1 MTLWPTAALL
11 VFPPLALLSMA
22 LLYPLVSLPM
32 KRQER
37 ARIFL
42 DLLEMCEGRGRDL
55 SRELVS
61 ISYTRDADLGFRFHV
76 LAAHLEA
83 GRSLRSAIGL
93 VPRLLPGNVRSMLIA
108 GEDLG
113 DCRQVAGLCRR
124 MLDDAAGTVRMMANH
139 ILPLL
144 LVGLPLMLAYSLVL
158 RLCVPT
164 IRTLYEEAE
173 AAPPP
178 FLEAALALAV
188 PILVLA
194 CVLYLLIFL
203 IALFHYGGP
212 RLKRWLEFG
221 LAPVLDR
228 FYLWIPWVRTRIHR
242 DFSLALGWLLDR
254 KVPEPKAL
262 SLAAGCTA
270 NSRFPGAGAALPAG
284 AGVGNAAGGGAGR
297 ARGEEGPA
305 GMEDAHGRG
314 PFRGIPRGAGGLVV
328 LARSAGEAAG
338 AGGRAGRGHR
348 DDPAQRPAR
357 LPACRQ
363 RLLGDKPSGG
373 DGGPLVASAMLP

>member
-270 NSRFPGAGAALPAG
+270 NSRFQAQVRRCRQALESGMPLEEALGGLGGRRDQLAWRMRMAAGHSEGFRAALEGWWSWLAARAKRQEQAGAQAVATAMILLNGLLVFLLVGSVFSAISHLVETAALW
-284 AGVGNAAGGGAGR
+284 
-297 ARGEEGPA
+297 
-305 GMEDAHGRG
+305 
-314 PFRGIPRGAGGLVV
+314 
-328 LARSAGEAAG
+328 
-338 AGGRAGRGHR
+338 
-348 DDPAQRPAR
+348 
-357 LPACRQ
+357 
-363 RLLGDKPSGG
+363 
-373 DGGPLVASAMLP
+373 